1 MANQLL
7 ATLPPGSAI
16 QARRLARLT
25 RDRFHLEQDTGRE
38 AAFCREVQCCDV
50 LQAANPP
57 NMNAMSS
64 TPPQQTISGRKT
76 ASTARPVSVSWARA
90 NPMQLQ
96 TSAQTPAISPPH
108 TGIICKGPVEPRAKA
123 MTRKAV

>member
-7 ATLPPGSAI
+7 TTLPPSPAI

-25 RDRFHLEQDTGRE
+25 RDRFHLEQGTGRE

-57 NMNAMSS
+57 NMNA
-64 TPPQQTISGRKT
+64 ISGRKT
-76 ASTARPVSVSWARA
+76 ATTARPVSVSWARA

-96 TSAQTPAISPPH
+96 TSAQTPAISPPQ
-108 TGIICKGPVEPRAKA
+108 TGIICKGPVEP
-123 MTRKAV
+123 

>member
-7 ATLPPGSAI
+7 ATLQPGSAT

-38 AAFCREVQCCDV
+38 ATFCREVQCCDV

-64 TPPQQTISGRKT
+64 TPPQQT

-96 TSAQTPAISPPH
+96 TSAQTPAISPPQ
-108 TGIICKGPVEPRAKA
+108 TGTICKGPVEP
-123 MTRKAV
+123 

>member
-25 RDRFHLEQDTGRE
+25 PDRFHQEQETGRE

-64 TPPQQTISGRKT
+64 TTLQKTISGSKTTSTPRTRRGSLAPVHPLWKQTIS
-76 ASTARPVSVSWARA
+76 P
-90 NPMQLQ
+90 
-96 TSAQTPAISPPH
+96 
-108 TGIICKGPVEPRAKA
+108 
-123 MTRKAV
+123 

>member
-50 LQAANPP
+50 LQAGNPP

-64 TPPQQTISGRKT
+64 TRPQQTISRRKP
-76 ASTARPVSVSWARA
+76 ARSARPVSVSWARA

-96 TSAQTPAISPPH
+96 PRAQSPAISPPQP
-108 TGIICKGPVEPRAKA
+108 GL
-123 MTRKAV
+123 